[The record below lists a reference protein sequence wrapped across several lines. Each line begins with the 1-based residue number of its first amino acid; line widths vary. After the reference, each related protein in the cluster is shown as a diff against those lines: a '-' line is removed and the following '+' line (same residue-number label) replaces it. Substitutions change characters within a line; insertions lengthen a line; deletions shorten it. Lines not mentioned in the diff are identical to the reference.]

1 MENEKMNQNDA
12 DMEKSASENERK
24 PTNKE
29 RFNSMMKESIEG
41 YNPDDEE
48 GSYGML
54 IDRYSKDKEQKKILA
69 DAINSDPRLAS
80 VLSDIVAGKRSGA
93 NALVRYYGRDFLSA
107 EEGTPEYD
115 DIVAA
120 EEERKKDAEER
131 AAREEEYKKNIDE
144 STPVIEE
151 FCKSKGYDVDEFLNN
166 VWDKIASPILSGKY
180 TTELLAML
188 DKGFN
193 YDNDVND
200 AMKAGEVKGRNDN
213 INKLRNDQ
221 IGDGMPTGL
230 GTRTKE
236 TKKPNSSNSILDLA
250 SKA

>member
-1 MENEKMNQNDA
+1 MEDEKNKKSAGQ
-12 DMEKSASENERK
+12 EGSASETERK

-29 RFNSMMKESIEG
+29 RFNSMMKERMEG
-41 YNPDDEE
+41 FNPEDEE
-48 GSYGML
+48 GAYGML
-54 IDRYSKDKEQKKILA
+54 IDNYTKNEEQKKMLA
-69 DAINSDPRLAS
+69 DAINKDPRLAS

-131 AAREEEYKKNIDE
+131 SAREEEYKKNIDE
-144 STPVIEE
+144 STPIIEE

-166 VWDKIASPILSGKY
+166 VWDRIASPILSGKY
-180 TTELLAML
+180 TNELLSML

-213 INKLRNDQ
+213 INKMRNDQ

-230 GTRTKE
+230 GTKTQE
-236 TKKPNSSNSILDLA
+236 TKKPKNSPRSFLDIA
-250 SKA
+250 SQA